1 MWILKDNPI
10 KIPKIIIQVEAL
22 SNKIWNMEKIAKLL
36 CLIKNTKLINN
47 LNFILI
53 KSLVSVPIQIGH
65 LDHRKE

>member
-1 MWILKDNPI
+1 
-10 KIPKIIIQVEAL
+10 
-22 SNKIWNMEKIAKLL
+22 MEKIAKLL